1 MSYNYWR
8 YPTIFPKNT
17 ETKLKGLPEA
27 IARSETLE
35 KKYKD
40 AFYYGAM
47 VEAINHAY
55 FNSLYSLAIKKVIF
69 NNPAT
74 IILWADGSK
83 TVVMCG
89 ERDTYDPEKG
99 MAMAIARK
107 ALGNKDLLG
116 NSAEAEMVGDHKGI
130 HPVVLWQVRI
140 GFLELPN
147 LLWIQNMDFSLKA
160 AKAAILS
167 EGIDKAVSVD
177 GGSFQTD
184 HHIAELHGA
193 KRRHDSP

>member
-107 ALGNKDLLG
+107 ALGNKG
-116 NSAEAEMVGDHKGI
+116 NYYNTFEKWLPKESKVTHSVILFADGRPIFEIEGDENN
-130 HPVVLWQVRI
+130 V
-140 GFLELPN
+140 
-147 LLWIQNMDFSLKA
+147 
-160 AKAAILS
+160 
-167 EGIDKAVSVD
+167 
-177 GGSFQTD
+177 
-184 HHIAELHGA
+184 
-193 KRRHDSP
+193 

>member
-1 MSYNYWR
+1 MSYNYR
-8 YPTIFPKNT
+8 PYTTFIPKNA

-27 IARSETLE
+27 IARSKNSE
-35 KKYKD
+35 KKYED

-47 VEAINHAY
+47 VEAISHAY
-55 FNSLYSLAIKKVIF
+55 FNSLCSLNIKKVIF

-107 ALGNKDLLG
+107 ALGNKGNYYNAFEKWLPKESTITHSVP
-116 NSAEAEMVGDHKGI
+116 NSAMGS
-130 HPVVLWQVRI
+130 L
-140 GFLELPN
+140 FLTLN
-147 LLWIQNMDFSLKA
+147 
-160 AKAAILS
+160 
-167 EGIDKAVSVD
+167 
-177 GGSFQTD
+177 GG
-184 HHIAELHGA
+184 ENNV
-193 KRRHDSP
+193 

>member
-1 MSYNYWR
+1 MSYNYR
-8 YPTIFPKNT
+8 PYTTFIPKNA

-27 IARSETLE
+27 IARSKNSG
-35 KKYKD
+35 KKYED

-47 VEAINHAY
+47 VEAISHAY
-55 FNSLYSLAIKKVIF
+55 FNSLHSLNIKKVIF

-107 ALGNKDLLG
+107 ALGNKG
-116 NSAEAEMVGDHKGI
+116 NYYNAFEKWLPKESTITHSVTEFSDRF
-130 HPVVLWQVRI
+130 PV
-140 GFLELPN
+140 PN
-147 LLWIQNMDFSLKA
+147 LEWRG
-160 AKAAILS
+160 
-167 EGIDKAVSVD
+167 E
-177 GGSFQTD
+177 
-184 HHIAELHGA
+184 
-193 KRRHDSP
+193 

>member
-8 YPTIFPKNT
+8 HTTIFPKNVT
-17 ETKLKGLPEA
+17 NELKGLHEVIAKSKTPED
-27 IARSETLE
+27 
-35 KKYKD
+35 KYED

-47 VEAINHAY
+47 VESISHAY
-55 FNSLYSLAIKKVIF
+55 FNSLRTLTIKNVIF

-107 ALGNKDLLG
+107 VLGNKG
-116 NSAEAEMVGDHKGI
+116 NYYNTFEKWLPKETTITHSVTVFADDR
-130 HPVVLWQVRI
+130 PVEIV
-140 GFLELPN
+140 N
-147 LLWIQNMDFSLKA
+147 K
-160 AKAAILS
+160 K
-167 EGIDKAVSVD
+167 EG
-177 GGSFQTD
+177 
-184 HHIAELHGA
+184 
-193 KRRHDSP
+193 

>member
-1 MSYNYWR
+1 MSYNYWP
-8 YPTIFPKNT
+8 YTTFIPKNA

-35 KKYKD
+35 KKYED

-55 FNSLYSLAIKKVIF
+55 FNRLYSLTIKKVIF

-74 IILWADGSK
+74 IILWSDGSK

-107 ALGNKDLLG
+107 ALGNKG
-116 NSAEAEMVGDHKGI
+116 NYYNAFEKWLPKESTITNSVTEFSDDFPA
-130 HPVVLWQVRI
+130 PS
-140 GFLELPN
+140 LEWRKN
-147 LLWIQNMDFSLKA
+147 N
-160 AKAAILS
+160 
-167 EGIDKAVSVD
+167 V
-177 GGSFQTD
+177 
-184 HHIAELHGA
+184 
-193 KRRHDSP
+193 

>member
-1 MSYNYWR
+1 MSYNYWP
-8 YPTIFPKNT
+8 YTTFIPKNA

-27 IARSETLE
+27 IARSKNSE
-35 KKYKD
+35 KKYED

-47 VEAINHAY
+47 VEAISHAY
-55 FNSLYSLAIKKVIF
+55 FNSLHSLNIKKVIF

-107 ALGNKDLLG
+107 ALGNKG
-116 NSAEAEMVGDHKGI
+116 NYYNAFEKWLPKESTITHSVTVFADGHPIFEIEGGDDN
-130 HPVVLWQVRI
+130 V
-140 GFLELPN
+140 
-147 LLWIQNMDFSLKA
+147 
-160 AKAAILS
+160 
-167 EGIDKAVSVD
+167 
-177 GGSFQTD
+177 
-184 HHIAELHGA
+184 
-193 KRRHDSP
+193 